1 MNSALLLLAGIILLA
16 ITILLVVVVLSIF
29 LFLRKN
35 KKQSRLHHPDNSRVE
50 IYEEPSA
57 NL

>member
-1 MNSALLLLAGIILLA
+1 MNSALLLLAVIILLA

-50 IYEEPSA
+50 NYETPTV
-57 NL
+57 NM